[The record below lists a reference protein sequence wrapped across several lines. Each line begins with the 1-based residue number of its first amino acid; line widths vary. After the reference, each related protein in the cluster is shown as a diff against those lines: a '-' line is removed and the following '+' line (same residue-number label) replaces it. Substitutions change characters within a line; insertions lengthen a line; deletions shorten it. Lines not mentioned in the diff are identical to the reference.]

1 MSSTISEASTF
12 LPSLLHHLQ
21 QAKKKKK
28 EKKAEIRGEMGEL
41 IMQPAKV
48 VHSTV

>member
-21 QAKKKKK
+21 QAKKRK
-28 EKKAEIRGEMGEL
+28 KKAEIRGEMGEL